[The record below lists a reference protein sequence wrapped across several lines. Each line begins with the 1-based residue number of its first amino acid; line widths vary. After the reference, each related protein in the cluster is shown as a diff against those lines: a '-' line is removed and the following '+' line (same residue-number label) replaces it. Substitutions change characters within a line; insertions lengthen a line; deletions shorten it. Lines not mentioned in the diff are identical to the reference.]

1 MTHTQPFVVTV
12 ADVCFCHWPV
22 EASALARSVPDWLTV
37 ETAAGN
43 AWVTA
48 IPHTITGISAFGID
62 LARPAEA
69 MTVRTYVR
77 GPDGQRGLYFF
88 AVIPEDRI
96 GAAATPVLSL
106 PVRQGRPTRYA
117 PDSEGRSG
125 RTVEMDGQR
134 ILDVRYEADAE
145 DTTTTPPDSLA
156 SFLVERYRY
165 FTDGPLGGRLVGSVG
180 HDPWRLAPVDATVT
194 GPLPS
199 ALGLPDPI
207 GEPLCHYSPGA
218 ELSVGPPRPLWLT

>member
-69 MTVRTYVR
+69 VTVRTYVR

-134 ILDVRYEADAE
+134 ILDVRYEADAD
-145 DTTTTPPDSLA
+145 DTTATPPDSLA
-156 SFLVERYRY
+156 SFLVDRQRY
-165 FTDGPLGGRLVGSVG
+165 FTTGRFGTRLVGSVG
-180 HDPWRLAPVDATVT
+180 HDPWRLDRVDSTVT
-194 GPLPS
+194 GSVLPSVDVSAGEPDPLVHHSPGIQISIAPPLP
-199 ALGLPDPI
+199 
-207 GEPLCHYSPGA
+207 
-218 ELSVGPPRPLWLT
+218 R